1 METFLVL
8 NVGLKNK
15 FLPLTIRTLKRR
27 LIKYIV
33 KRNGNAYMREYRERK
48 KADETSAKTKHN
60 AYMREY
66 RKEKKADESRK
77 GKFNKNN
84 PSLECEVEEQSS
96 TSNNSQNS
104 ECEVKKPSFTS
115 SNNQYSECDIEKQS
129 PTSNNNK
136 ITECDVEKQNDSSLR
151 EYKKEK
157 MAHKISAKTK
167 HNAYIREYREK
178 KS

>member
-1 METFLVL
+1 MDTFLVL

-77 GKFNKNN
+77 GKFNKN
-84 PSLECEVEEQSS
+84 
-96 TSNNSQNS
+96 SQNS

-167 HNAYIREYREK
+167 HNAYMREYREK